1 MAKCYVIYNLLIIY
15 QINYFHS
22 HHRSSSSGKLVET
35 SARLLQFFLGMLILF
50 LSPLLAIVWTQV
62 FVLLKGAYGC
72 PFSNKKD
79 FSKSELP
86 SFHRSLRSGKSNSYT
101 TGVCAKSNG
110 ATPDLSD
117 ANICSVYLSVKK
129 DFEALIPDS
138 EFERANLYGAAVRLA
153 FHDAGEI
160 DINSSDTMGPDGCLS
175 SSSDNAG
182 LVEETSLV
190 NTVIEP
196 LWQNYCDKI
205 SRADFWVL
213 FAKLSMEYSD
223 PTKSIKLDYQY
234 GRQDKTVCEI
244 ESDRLPDAQ
253 YGMDM
258 IEQVFVKQ
266 MGLTLEDA
274 GITIFSVLF

>member
-1 MAKCYVIYNLLIIY
+1 METVT
-15 QINYFHS
+15 QRV
-22 HHRSSSSGKLVET
+22 HR
-35 SARLLQFFLGMLILF
+35 
-50 LSPLLAIVWTQV
+50 AIVCLHKVALTHSLMLSSLFAIFLIQII
-62 FVLLKGAYGC
+62 FLLKGAYGC

-79 FSKSELP
+79 VSNSELP
-86 SFHRSLRSGKSNSYT
+86 AFHRSLRSGKSDSYSSYT
-101 TGVCAKSNG
+101 PGVCAKTNG
-110 ATPDLSD
+110 AKPDLSD
-117 ANICSVYLSVKK
+117 ANICSAYLSVKK

-138 EFERANLYGAAVRLA
+138 AFERANLYGAAVRLA

-160 DINSSDTMGPDGCLS
+160 DINSSDSMGPDGCLS

-196 LWQNYCDKI
+196 LWQSNCDKI

-274 GITIFSVLF
+274 GIPILRIYFEYYISN